1 MGGIFLT
8 AHEIRLV
15 LILDVAV
22 LFLAAI
28 IAVGIWMRR

>member
-15 LILDVAV
+15 LTLDVAV
-22 LFLAAI
+22 LFLAGI
-28 IAVGIWMRR
+28 IALGIWMRR